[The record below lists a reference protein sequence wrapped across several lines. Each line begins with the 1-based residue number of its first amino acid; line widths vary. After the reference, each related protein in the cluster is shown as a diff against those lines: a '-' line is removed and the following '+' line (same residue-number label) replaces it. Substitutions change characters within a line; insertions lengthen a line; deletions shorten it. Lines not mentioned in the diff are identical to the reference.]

1 MNYKSMWRCQTTGGG
16 RCWGREGGR
25 EGGGGGGEGATQQL
39 HGHQSHKNL
48 RYNDHD
54 VVMTFMNP
62 KVATQRI
69 TTLLV

>member
-1 MNYKSMWRCQTTGGG
+1 MGGAG
-16 RCWGREGGR
+16 VEK

-48 RYNDHD
+48 RYNNHD